1 MIGTITH
8 DDSSML
14 DKLRATNHLF
24 FWPYFPRIINLT
36 NVQFLNMLFLKLS
49 KQQNYEQG
57 TTLKI

>member
-36 NVQFLNMLFLKLS
+36 NVQFFKHVIS
-49 KQQNYEQG
+49 QIVK
-57 TTLKI
+57 TAKV